1 MWNCGNLTKIFIPG
15 LLRQMNMFYFELL
28 NIILSAILNLQYLG
42 VPVGYIQ
49 QIIVKATV
57 SPWKQEYMVPDD
69 AFRSPLLK
77 VFEILE
83 ELEKFKL
90 KDG

>member
-1 MWNCGNLTKIFIPG
+1 
-15 LLRQMNMFYFELL
+15 MFYFELL

-83 ELEKFKL
+83 ELEKFKF
-90 KDG
+90 KDR

>member
-1 MWNCGNLTKIFIPG
+1 
-15 LLRQMNMFYFELL
+15 MFYFELL
-28 NIILSAILNLQYLG
+28 KIILSAILNLQYLG